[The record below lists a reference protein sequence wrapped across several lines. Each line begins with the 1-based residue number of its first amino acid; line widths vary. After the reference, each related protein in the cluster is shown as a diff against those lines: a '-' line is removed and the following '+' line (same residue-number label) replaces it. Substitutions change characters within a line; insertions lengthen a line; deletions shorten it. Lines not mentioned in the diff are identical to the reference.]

1 MMQCQTFF
9 RVVEVVNSFVHRN
22 NPMIRRIEV
31 INILQKL
38 FEGKMLLK
46 SRMQDYATLQEQICA
61 LFFTNTVVKIDS
73 AFFIDFLIVLVSR
86 KVEKQQKI
94 TLMLKIIQDCLT
106 SAKSGKAEVVRVASQ
121 RMFDLTMKTMEV
133 GDKLEANGKPEG
145 AGLNV

>member
-9 RVVEVVNSFVHRN
+9 RVVEVVNSFVNRN

-106 SAKSGKAEVVRVASQ
+106 SAKTGKAEVVRVASQ
-121 RMFDLTMKTMEV
+121 RMFDLTMKTMEE
-133 GDKLEANGKPEG
+133 GDKL
-145 AGLNV
+145 